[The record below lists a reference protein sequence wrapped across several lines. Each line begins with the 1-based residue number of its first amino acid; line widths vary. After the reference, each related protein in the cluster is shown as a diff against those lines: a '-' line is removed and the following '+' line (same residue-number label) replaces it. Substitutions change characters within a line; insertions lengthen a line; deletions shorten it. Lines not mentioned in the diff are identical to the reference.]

1 MTSGSIWLISRHFNM
16 SVSCKF
22 SCSNFTDL
30 VFITKIQGIGIVLFL
45 KDLTDA
51 FLLSEFILV

>member
-1 MTSGSIWLISRHFNM
+1 MRNSRTETQASGM
-16 SVSCKF
+16 KVKF